1 MHPAGPYFLVGVP
14 FATQPSPPAS
24 HCDEVLHPSTTRFQQ
39 QQQRGGGGPGGGAR
53 RSARCRPA
61 TTCRPRLPFP
71 TKAEFHQSTG
81 TSPAPLCV
89 VFHAHSM
96 SERARKAGQSTPTSS
111 ISGAGA
117 GGASSAPT
125 AAAGSAS
132 KGSSM
137 MNRDIGYGGR
147 STPAAPYP
155 PAPA

>member
-1 MHPAGPYFLVGVP
+1 MHAAGPYFLVVVP

-24 HCDEVLHPSTTRFQQ
+24 HCDEVLHPSDTRFQQ

-53 RSARCRPA
+53 RSAWCRPA

-111 ISGAGA
+111 I
-117 GGASSAPT
+117 GGAT

-132 KGSSM
+132 KG
-137 MNRDIGYGGR
+137 R
-147 STPAAPYP
+147 SRGTGNKLIAPSTYT
-155 PAPA
+155 ADQ